1 MSLKEKRCIS
11 GFDKVYSSIEIH
23 LPSILLGV
31 KVDNGPKDH
40 ELGAATFEQGHL
52 VLLAHPAEGRDLLR
66 HLDDPLDGQ
75 VRQVDHAV
83 QVAGLVCLQREE
95 AT

>member
-1 MSLKEKRCIS
+1 MYTIHC
-11 GFDKVYSSIEIH
+11 IEIH

-31 KVDNGPKDH
+31 KVDDGSKDH
-40 ELGAATFEQGHL
+40 QLGAATFEQGHL

-75 VRQVDHAV
+75 VRQVDHAM
-83 QVAGLVCLQREE
+83 QVAGLVG
-95 AT
+95 